1 MVLWLSALE
10 PFLVNVGR
18 ASLSGL
24 LLLLLLLLVAPPPT
38 VSPRLTVAPCAAVAG
53 TPSPVAFAFD
63 VPEEGRGGGGEVP
76 FLTLPT
82 RATKLPSFC
91 FNEVRGFTLRVVGKS
106 CWITRSRS
114 SSFSSSD
121 AGKSAEGAKA
131 GLYIGLPLVLVS
143 LSALLSVGLPPPE
156 DDDVEGCAVVAV
168 LSDESART
176 SWPVLFTRYLGAALS
191 LLTPPL
197 LPDHPYLRS
206 VSDMIE
212 LPEFLRGL
220 APGLLLLL
228 LPPFACSW
236 A

>member
-38 VSPRLTVAPCAAVAG
+38 VTPRLTVAPCAAVAG

-114 SSFSSSD
+114 SSFSSSE

-143 LSALLSVGLPPPE
+143 LSALFSVGLPPE
-156 DDDVEGCAVVAV
+156 DDDVEGCVDSF
-168 LSDESART
+168 SDESAST

-228 LPPFACSW
+228 PPFACSW